1 MEEYCFVF
9 IVIRFWSV
17 ELEINGILLWRLLI
31 YWIIVFMFGKGMIVV
46 VGVKEEVDGNVN
58 LFVL

>member
-9 IVIRFWSV
+9 IVIRFWSA